1 MKGNK
6 KLLIVAVLLLLIAVS
21 YGTYAIYKSTAT
33 ADASIDTAA
42 WVVTVNN
49 QALTEATH
57 TFTLGNITWA
67 TPTVSKV
74 SGKIAPGDH
83 GTVDIVI
90 DGDGSEVDL
99 YYEITIG
106 DLKEG
111 NNTVT
116 NNHLTAV
123 AASGSSLTGTIPYSA
138 TAGEMEHTVTLNV
151 QWTAEDD
158 ATANGQNE
166 IDMDTAGKSLT
177 LPVTVMVR
185 QNPTGIQP

>member
-21 YGTYAIYKSTAT
+21 YGTYAIYKSTAE
-33 ADASIDTAA
+33 ADASIGTAA

-57 TFTLGNITWA
+57 SFTLGNITWA
-67 TPTVSKV
+67 TPTISKV
-74 SGKIAPGDH
+74 ANKIAPGDH

-106 DLKEG
+106 TLKEG

-116 NNHLTAV
+116 NSNLTAV
-123 AASGSSLTGTIPYSA
+123 AHSGSTLTGTIPYSA
-138 TAGEMEHTVTLNV
+138 SDHGMEHTVTLDV
-151 QWTAEDD
+151 QWTAVDD
-158 ATANGQNE
+158 ATDNGQNE
-166 IDMDTAGKSLT
+166 IDMATAGKSLT

-185 QNPTGIQP
+185 QNPTGTA

>member
-74 SGKIAPGDH
+74 S
-83 GTVDIVI
+83 
-90 DGDGSEVDL
+90 GSEVDL